1 MDAVA
6 TLPGHQADYLFPG
19 AGAIIAALTD
29 LTFNL
34 RGYAAVIG
42 NNFLTALYLIMVKTT
57 PSSSGLTTT
66 GLLFYNSAL
75 SLPLLAAALLLSGE
89 PAGVLAFPRLRSVT
103 FQASSLRFA
112 RTSADKPAYPSNQRI
127 RSKLSAATQRALL
140 NSLCCKTIDV
150 PSSGESCA
158 QGTLAATA
166 MLGLS
171 INHSTFVCTRYNE
184 PLMTSVAGNLKVF
197 IVATEGKQLQSTVSC
212 FAPGRR
218 SNRASERLML
228 TGLLGAGAQNVLG
241 TVIGALIFPDF
252 RFHPLNVL
260 GLALGMAGAVWY
272 ATQAALKVRDDIL
285 ARRPEPVLLGTSVAA
300 EWVHGAVCA

>member
-212 FAPGRR
+212 FAPDDAQQSVRTSDAHRSARCWCAECAGHCDRGTDFPRLPFSSAQRPGPRPRHGRR
-218 SNRASERLML
+218 RLVRHAGG
-228 TGLLGAGAQNVLG
+228 TEGA
-241 TVIGALIFPDF
+241 
-252 RFHPLNVL
+252 R
-260 GLALGMAGAVWY
+260 
-272 ATQAALKVRDDIL
+272 
-285 ARRPEPVLLGTSVAA
+285 
-300 EWVHGAVCA
+300 